1 MYGGRGG
8 RGRKPK
14 KPQVHLLCGLEGS
27 REKAK
32 SKSTQYGAFIA
43 RRFLASARFP
53 LPLFV
58 AKPHSFKP
66 KDRVVD
72 YI

>member
-1 MYGGRGG
+1 MYGGRGEG
-8 RGRKPK
+8 KKAK

-27 REKAK
+27 WEKAK
-32 SKSTQYGAFIA
+32 SKSIQYGAFIA
-43 RRFLASARFP
+43 QQFLDSAYFS

-58 AKPHSFKP
+58 AKSHSFKP
-66 KDRVVD
+66 EDRVVD

>member
-1 MYGGRGG
+1 MEGRG

-27 REKAK
+27 WEKAK

-43 RRFLASARFP
+43 QQFLDSAYFP

-58 AKPHSFKP
+58 AKSHSFKP